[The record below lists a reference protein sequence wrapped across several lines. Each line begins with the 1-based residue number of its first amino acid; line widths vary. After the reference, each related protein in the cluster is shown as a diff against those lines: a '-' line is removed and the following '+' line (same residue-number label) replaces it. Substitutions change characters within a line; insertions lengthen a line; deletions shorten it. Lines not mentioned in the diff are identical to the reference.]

1 MGKMNEKTKRRI
13 VFSVFIVV
21 AVVAMYTF
29 IVARL
34 FLTGTG
40 LGSFREDEDNV
51 TAVML
56 RDPFLQRV
64 FSQAN
69 WTAKTVTWTHQ
80 LTPWGLLR
88 EYLVEVE
95 LDRPVWVSGTFKTYS
110 ACCDTEPYRAK
121 MWTKSFYVVIM
132 GGRVEYI
139 DPNWAFPPGDPP
151 EPVPEI
157 TSDII
162 DIVAQRLGDKPLLIG
177 VFYDDTYPSGTAWF
191 VSPPRGG
198 NYTVVIVDIAKK
210 KIIRVQTVSKG
221 RGE

>member
-1 MGKMNEKTKRRI
+1 MNEKKKRLL
-13 VFSVFIVV
+13 FFLLFIVV
-21 AVVAMYTF
+21 AIVTMYMCTF
-29 IVARL
+29 IVAHL

-88 EYLVEVE
+88 EYLIEVE
-95 LDRPVWVSGTFKTYS
+95 LDRPVWISGTFKTYS

-121 MWTKSFYVVIM
+121 MWTKHFYVVIM
-132 GGRVEYI
+132 GGRVEYV

-157 TSDII
+157 TSDIK

-177 VFYDDTYPSGTAWF
+177 VFYDDIHPSGTAWF
-191 VSPPRGG
+191 VSPPRAG
-198 NYTVVIVDIAKK
+198 NYTVIIVDIAQK